1 MIEDVHSGQSNE
13 RRGWWAVYTKHQ
25 HEKRVADMLLAKG
38 SEVFL
43 PLYTADRHRRDRDVR
58 LALPLFP
65 CYVFARE
72 NPEMRLA
79 VLSTPG
85 VHLIVSRGPAFGV
98 VPYEEI
104 DNLRV
109 AIAAERVIEPHP
121 YCRIGDRVRIT
132 RGALVGLEGIMIR
145 QKGLCRVIISIE
157 MLAKSIAVEVDI
169 SEIGPA
175 QARPSTIA
183 GALSSDRT
191 LTQISRHTGHVPTGI
206 PGVGSHEHGHSVT
219 AQMSRPSLI

>member
-1 MIEDVHSGQSNE
+1 MIEDVPSRQLDE

-43 PLYTADRHRRDRDVR
+43 PLYTADRHRRDRNVR

-98 VPYEEI
+98 IPYEEI
-104 DNLRV
+104 DCLRV

-121 YCRIGDRVRIT
+121 YCRVGDRVRIT
-132 RGALVGLEGIMIR
+132 RGALEGLEGIMIR
-145 QKGLCRVIISIE
+145 HKGLCRVIISIE
-157 MLAKSIAVEVDI
+157 MLAKSIALEVDVA
-169 SEIGPA
+169 EIEPA
-175 QARPSTIA
+175 QARPRAIDGDVSSGRTLPQIGRHTNHLPPAIA
-183 GALSSDRT
+183 GL
-191 LTQISRHTGHVPTGI
+191 
-206 PGVGSHEHGHSVT
+206 
-219 AQMSRPSLI
+219 